1 MSSWMARARRSV
13 FPEAPAAETATI
25 SPGGY
30 LTPYREMVDR
40 EGPSFG
46 ALLWTSRETQAARF
60 RAMSEMIDLDGKR
73 VLDAG
78 CGRGDFAAFLHA
90 RGTPCCYTGLD
101 AIGEMVEEAES
112 RGIPGTAYRR
122 GDFVADPRAFDSEPG
137 PEVIVFSG
145 SLNTLDQDAAQAV
158 LERAWHSCSLAL
170 AFNFLRVPS
179 RPTRGRAGGDGYIRR
194 FDALSMLEW
203 AAERT
208 PLLRYRQ
215 DYLMGQD
222 GTIVMWVR

>member
-13 FPEAPAAETATI
+13 FQVTAPET
-25 SPGGY
+25 SPGMPTGY

-40 EGPSFG
+40 EGPSFE
-46 ALLWTSRETQAARF
+46 ALLWTSRETQATRF
-60 RAMSEMIDLDGKR
+60 RAMSEMIDLSGKR

-90 RGTPCCYTGLD
+90 EGVRCRYTGLD
-101 AIGEMVEEAES
+101 AIEEMVEEGES
-112 RGIPGTAYRR
+112 RGVPGAKYRC
-122 GDFVADPRAFDSEPG
+122 GDFVADAKACESEPG
-137 PEVIVFSG
+137 AEVIVFSG

-158 LERAWHSCSLAL
+158 LERAWHACSVAL
-170 AFNFLRVPS
+170 AFNFLRIPAGS
-179 RPTRGRAGGDGYIRR
+179 RSRGSDGYIRR
-194 FDALSMLEW
+194 FDAIAMLEW

-208 PLLRYRQ
+208 QLLRYRQ
-215 DYLMGQD
+215 DYLLGQD